1 MVHRFSKRP
10 LLDAFYHWNYTVH
23 ARFFNQKATKTEVE
37 YLPTSSFSTN
47 LRSIIP
53 LYISQVRLCGCPS
66 QDNAGSSACLDEHLY
81 PMSQEGQDRRWPYG
95 ACTGCSQ
102 AISFSSWGWSFVP
115 IQNQLAISSQAE
127 LQTPPPPCVL
137 SLPLQNEEK
146 SQSNKTNAEL
156 T

>member
-1 MVHRFSKRP
+1 MKP
-10 LLDAFYHWNYTVH
+10 E
-23 ARFFNQKATKTEVE
+23 KI
-37 YLPTSSFSTN
+37 SSLSIYGDWIWAGWSEWAH
-47 LRSIIP
+47 LRREKVDICIPVIIP

-81 PMSQEGQDRRWPYG
+81 PMNQEGQDRRWPYG